1 MTKTR
6 RIKKKRAFLLALF
19 FSPIS
24 SCGPR
29 KEDLTKYASTFS
41 QSWQG
46 RALRLEG
53 VPKTPCVQFS
63 TNPGSC
69 VVFKRN
75 DNKTIEKHTG
85 TCEVEGSVTG
95 KYVSLNCTQGDG
107 KSKDAPCV
115 PGDNKIVINLNAAL
129 KLDGTEPEIVDSSLA
144 RSMVPFTGSCD

>member
-1 MTKTR
+1 MGHENKMTKTR

-85 TCEVEGSVTG
+85 TCEVEG
-95 KYVSLNCTQGDG
+95 DG